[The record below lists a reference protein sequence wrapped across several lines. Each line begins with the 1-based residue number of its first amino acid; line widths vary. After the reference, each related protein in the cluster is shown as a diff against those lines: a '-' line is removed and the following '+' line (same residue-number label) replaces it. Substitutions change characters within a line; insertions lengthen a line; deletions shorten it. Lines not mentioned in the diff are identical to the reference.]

1 MGLVSDAKSGSKT
14 GIIGIA
20 ELFLALIHKW
30 DTLEFVKWGASSRCS
45 SSLYFAKRNSDQM
58 TIGKTRPTL
67 LIYHVDPFT
76 ELSIV
81 PAGIFEAGYISTRLQ
96 W

>member
-30 DTLEFVKWGASSRCS
+30 DTLEFV
-45 SSLYFAKRNSDQM
+45 
-58 TIGKTRPTL
+58 
-67 LIYHVDPFT
+67 
-76 ELSIV
+76 
-81 PAGIFEAGYISTRLQ
+81 
-96 W
+96 